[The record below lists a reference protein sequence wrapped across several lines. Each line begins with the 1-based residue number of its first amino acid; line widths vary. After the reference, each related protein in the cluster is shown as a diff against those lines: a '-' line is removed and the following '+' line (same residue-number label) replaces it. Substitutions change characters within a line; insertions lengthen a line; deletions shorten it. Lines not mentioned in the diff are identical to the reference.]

1 MAKAVASGI
10 PKLEIEKSAAK
21 RQARIDSN
29 QGLELNFLLLI
40 MYILLKVL
48 NVVKCLLYTLFK

>member
-29 QGLELNFLLLI
+29 QGLEFNFLLLI
-40 MYILLKVL
+40 VYILLKVL

>member
-29 QGLELNFLLLI
+29 QGWNSISCF
-40 MYILLKVL
+40 
-48 NVVKCLLYTLFK
+48 